1 MQDVEMPMQ
10 LFRVEF
16 YSEMTYGKEEALV
29 QGNITDYPVESEKDF
44 YPELLLYKENTSDE
58 ETDESEVRISDGE
71 IKGAAQEI
79 KKLIE
84 AGVEPKDIAI
94 LVRSKSN
101 NNKIEDILLSYDIP
115 VVLDEGRVDFL
126 KSMEVLIMLD
136 VLRAID
142 NPLYD
147 LSLVAMLRSPLFGF
161 NEDELT
167 RISTQGS
174 HDLRFWDKILLSLN
188 KEGQNPELI
197 NPSLENKLKAF

>member
-1 MQDVEMPMQ
+1 MN
-10 LFRVEF
+10 L
-16 YSEMTYGKEEALV
+16 
-29 QGNITDYPVESEKDF
+29 
-44 YPELLLYKENTSDE
+44 
-58 ETDESEVRISDGE
+58 EVRISDGE

-147 LSLVAMLRSPLFGF
+147 LSLVAMLRVSV
-161 NEDELT
+161 
-167 RISTQGS
+167 I
-174 HDLRFWDKILLSLN
+174 WI
-188 KEGQNPELI
+188 
-197 NPSLENKLKAF
+197 

>member
-1 MQDVEMPMQ
+1 M
-10 LFRVEF
+10 
-16 YSEMTYGKEEALV
+16 
-29 QGNITDYPVESEKDF
+29 
-44 YPELLLYKENTSDE
+44 
-58 ETDESEVRISDGE
+58 
-71 IKGAAQEI
+71 
-79 KKLIE
+79 IE

-115 VVLDEGRVDFL
+115 VVLMKDELIFL

-174 HDLRFWDKILLSLN
+174 HDLIWIEIIFCHLIKKDKIQNLSIL
-188 KEGQNPELI
+188 P
-197 NPSLENKLKAF
+197 